1 VPVAEVKEFSM
12 NVLRS
17 KSKIAVAVLALAASA
32 GASAAPIAMSVTSI
46 SGAYTLWKE
55 GPVGVLSSTAGVGLP
70 ADAVALAGVLAG
82 NWALPGGNVELS
94 KFGGAIT
101 TLDGTFGGKH
111 IRLESLD
118 KADWTP
124 GKDGSGNWV
133 ATALT
138 KRYIEGAA
146 HEAGMSLTPAQY
158 TAAVNAFFTPTVSL
172 GGLAP
177 WQYVSDP
184 NISYAELDGHTV
196 HIGLAGFYN
205 ASPVLEALFG
215 LPLHSLPDGLQVSEV
230 VEVTFGSAHD
240 YLFGFFAT
248 ESHVY
253 APGSRGAPPSY
264 TGNYDV
270 TIPEPESLALFGIG
284 LVGLFLG
291 RRRRV

>member
-1 VPVAEVKEFSM
+1 VAEVKEFSM

-17 KSKIAVAVLALAASA
+17 KTKIAVAVLALAASA
-32 GASAAPIAMSVTSI
+32 GASAAPIAMSVSSI
-46 SGAYTLWKE
+46 TGAYDLWKE
-55 GPVGVLSSTAGVGLP
+55 GAGGVLTKTAGVGLP

-94 KFGGAIT
+94 KFGGAVT

-184 NISYAELDGHTV
+184 NISYAELDGHAV
-196 HIGLAGFYN
+196 HIGLAGFID
-205 ASPVLEALFG
+205 ARPVLTAMFG
-215 LPLHSLPDGLQVSEV
+215 PVPGTGILQVSEV

-240 YLFGFFAT
+240 YLFSFDAT
-248 ESHVY
+248 ESHVF
-253 APGSRGAPPSY
+253 APSGSRLVPDSY

-270 TIPEPESLALFGIG
+270 SIPEPESLALFGIG